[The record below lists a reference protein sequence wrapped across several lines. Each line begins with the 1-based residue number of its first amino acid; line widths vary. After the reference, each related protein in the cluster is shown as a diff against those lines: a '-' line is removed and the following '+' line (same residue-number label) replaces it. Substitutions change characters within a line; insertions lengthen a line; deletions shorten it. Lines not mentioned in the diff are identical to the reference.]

1 MGAGGQGW
9 QCLAGVRRTSKR
21 RRGAHSL
28 ASCSPWALVTCR
40 MDVMSHLR
48 FRLARSEKRHAP
60 HTHTRLRPA
69 AAQRRPQPAACR
81 AMRLNVR
88 AHLLPMR
95 ILFTVCGALASMLRT
110 QLRILLHVLV
120 LVTSCAGWLAGLGCS
135 TRVDITRAPAD
146 SNGPAHVNEEDA
158 HGAAVVS
165 LRDRAEALLPCSGRA
180 WVSHATHSLGPALGR
195 QGGTL
200 RARGGGPAATHL
212 AGGVPNLQLDLLAIE
227 VDSLRAR
234 GWRRCAAGSGQRPGS
249 AARGGRSSTLILKSM
264 PMVASTLSLKSSSA
278 YRTSSDVL
286 PTVVSPI
293 IMSCHRQ
300 PGAVSCIA

>member
-1 MGAGGQGW
+1 MNASVTFCPERADVSKNFMSSGRGRAREGAVGAGGQGW
-9 QCLAGVRRTSKR
+9 QCLAGVRRASKR

-48 FRLARSEKRHAP
+48 LRLARSEKRHAR

-110 QLRILLHVLV
+110 QLRILLHVFV

-135 TRVDITRAPAD
+135 TRVDITRAA
-146 SNGPAHVNEEDA
+146 SRFEWA
-158 HGAAVVS
+158 GA
-165 LRDRAEALLPCSGRA
+165 R
-180 WVSHATHSLGPALGR
+180 
-195 QGGTL
+195 
-200 RARGGGPAATHL
+200 
-212 AGGVPNLQLDLLAIE
+212 
-227 VDSLRAR
+227 
-234 GWRRCAAGSGQRPGS
+234 
-249 AARGGRSSTLILKSM
+249 K
-264 PMVASTLSLKSSSA
+264 
-278 YRTSSDVL
+278 
-286 PTVVSPI
+286 
-293 IMSCHRQ
+293 
-300 PGAVSCIA
+300 